1 MTKPNQPASKEA
13 LNYHEAQSTQHAS
26 IPLVKGETN
35 FNRDELSSLI
45 SLHIT
50 ILFGKALEQDIDGF
64 VNIRLFKQSKSI
76 NKFYQLKTIFTKIG
90 EIADL
95 VILNKTYNI
104 AILPVLCDRE
114 EAKIKN
120 LIGVG
125 TIYFDFDYGDI
136 QANADKAVSILGE
149 PSLLVRSGG
158 KTEENQQKIH
168 CYWKLDKF
176 ITGNQEIKNFF
187 SAKKEFAVL
196 VGADSNFE
204 KASQIA
210 RLLGTINQKY
220 DTPCTLQQANKNIY
234 NTQDLLDKMANY
246 VDENKPLQEKI
257 CKSTDKQNQLSYI
270 EKDFDEEKFV
280 SLADVEITLA
290 KYNVGK
296 IINVFGCLD
305 YQKWHEVVIALANNF
320 NGDEI
325 GYKLALDWS
334 LTDSTR
340 SPDEIVKSVEIE
352 YKKDRKN
359 HPNPITFRT
368 IIKKAND
375 LQLVLDNTALVEK
388 YGRPID
394 IKAINDNEKYILTEN
409 KLLYTIK
416 KRTGLK
422 IFELCNFIQLL
433 GYGTGSEGQL
443 FLEILTKNFKGNYVK
458 SILQQSLK
466 SDELLLRLQ
475 DKQLCVDT
483 INFSYLR
490 RYLSIFKADK
500 EIGILSK
507 SGWDAVDWKSYEDFP
522 DNWDKNGSFNLLY
535 LDRVDSYPLNNS
547 GDCVKNYLEF
557 KGVNLK
563 EYLDLRG
570 SFTGW
575 QNNIVKYAVNNDLV
589 SFTLFTAFSAMF
601 YTPLKTRSAIYHF
614 FGESSQGKSVLL
626 DIAMSVMGFAVN
638 EGNPSGYIKWSAT
651 ENGLEGLCAAKN
663 DMLLCLDELTA
674 VSDPKLIYNAAYMI
688 VNGQGK
694 IRASS
699 RGTGYG
705 NRVTKNWKTTAIST
719 GEVPLRQKLEESGQ
733 EVMGGQEARFL
744 DIPSVMD
751 IFGVFNELHGFK
763 TSYDLVKH
771 FEEQSAN
778 YKGFAIKEF
787 LKYVTI
793 NNKFSDI
800 LKEFRRL
807 KTLWFDSYFETIT
820 DINTN
825 QLKSV
830 ADNFAF
836 VAAAGELAIKGG
848 IFADYFKEWDAFKI
862 VNNVFRRYLENLGD
876 YTVTS
881 EERKIVRN
889 LKDFLR
895 QKIAV
900 AFWERPKENPFNSN
914 TILKSDNQGWFGY
927 KEDSNFYLLIDR
939 VVEIC
944 GFNAEKVF
952 NVLKKKNIILK
963 DKNIKNDKPIS
974 YKYRLRFRPYGDS
987 ARPYFYLLDLSALG
1001 MADYLTDD
1009 NFPDPTSP
1017 EPTDKLKDLPCDSIS
1032 SSSNIEPALVN
1043 TDSSNSSSVS
1053 NTTAVESNVNS
1064 TFKPKW
1070 RVRERNELLDYLER
1084 YYQEGRKI
1092 TYFAFQTSDLREWD
1106 KFSLHELNKP
1116 LFAIG
1121 IKGELDTKPQLFRI
1135 RNVRLTQLER
1145 ETLIK
1150 CIFREAVIRQRC
1162 DLLSYL
1168 QTYDNLSLN
1177 FSFKAIDEDFAKP
1190 EHIQELYFE
1199 GQFDNQVQIFKLDN
1213 GYLSES
1219 EQSAWSRV
1227 KCVWTDKHYP
1237 TTKENFYFPFNC
1249 YDYCSIAFEYW
1260 FPFLK
1265 ENIKAAISQRLKVKV
1280 QKNYIMRSREDLASI
1295 SVGCF
1300 QEYVMCAGIV
1310 EGGEKTAE
1318 KLRYLLLKKKNE
1330 KPIVI
1335 KLENGLTK
1343 EEQEILKPLELVFS
1357 KINMDTEQYLPNLN
1371 YNWVHFLDIAL
1382 LTRNTDTKLIQTLK
1396 EPFYILQENT
1406 EIEEL
1411 LSVISNDLLK
1421 NQDIFSRIELEVLNE
1436 FRYRDTIINEYD
1448 TLKHVPY

>member
-1 MTKPNQPASKEA
+1 MTKTIQPASKEA
-13 LNYHEAQSTQHAS
+13 LDQHELQSTQHAS

-35 FNRDELSSLI
+35 YNRNELSSLI

-50 ILFGKALEQDIDGF
+50 TLFGKALEQELDGF
-64 VNIRLFKQSKSI
+64 INIRLFKDSKSI
-76 NKFYQLKTIFTKIG
+76 NKFYQLKTIFTKLG

-95 VILNKTYNI
+95 VILNKTYNV

-114 EAKIKN
+114 GAKIKN
-120 LIGVG
+120 LIAVG

-136 QANADKAVSILGE
+136 QANLDKAVSILGE

-158 KTEENQQKIH
+158 KTEDNQLKIH

-234 NTQDLLDKMANY
+234 NTQELLEKMANY
-246 VDENKPLQEKI
+246 VEVNKPLQEKI
-257 CKSTDKQNQLSYI
+257 SKSTDKQNQLSYI
-270 EKDFDEEKFV
+270 EKDLDEEKIV
-280 SLADVEITLA
+280 SVADVEITLA

-352 YKKDRKN
+352 YTKDRKN

-507 SGWDAVDWKSYEDFP
+507 SGWDAVDWKSYEEFSE
-522 DNWDKNGSFNLLY
+522 NWDKIGNFNLLY

-589 SFTLFTAFSAMF
+589 SFTLFTAFSAIF

-626 DIAMSVMGFAVN
+626 DIAMSVMGFAVS

-694 IRASS
+694 VRASS

-705 NRVTKNWKTTAIST
+705 NRVTKIWKTTAIST
-719 GEVPLRQKLEESGQ
+719 GEVPLKQKLEESGQ

-744 DIPSVMD
+744 DIPAVMD
-751 IFGVFNELHGFK
+751 IFGVFNDLHGFK
-763 TSYDLVKH
+763 NSFDLVKH
-771 FEEQSAN
+771 FETESAN
-778 YKGFAIKEF
+778 FKGFAIREF
-787 LKYVTI
+787 IKYVTI
-793 NNKFSDI
+793 DNKFSDI
-800 LKEFRRL
+800 LKEFRHL
-807 KTLWFDSYFETIT
+807 KTLWLDTYFETIT

-836 VAAAGELAIKGG
+836 VAAAGELAIKGS
-848 IFADYFKEWDAFKI
+848 IFADYFKEFDAFKI

-952 NVLKKKNIILK
+952 NVLKKKKIILK

-1017 EPTDKLKDLPCDSIS
+1017 EPTEKLKYLPCDNPSN
-1032 SSSNIEPALVN
+1032 SSSNIEPIVVN
-1043 TDSSNSSSVS
+1043 TDSSNSSAVT
-1053 NTTAVESNVNS
+1053 NTTAVAPSLILPRNNLLSLLNSLDANTLYSIGVTMRPIEPNLGILTDYEPLTLHIFELIKNEMLVIDISTEPFTKEEQEAFRKLKLVTNSLNRIIEALPMYMLENVNS
-1064 TFKPKW
+1064 S
-1070 RVRERNELLDYLER
+1070 LLAYAVSDEKDEFFTLS
-1084 YYQEGRKI
+1084 I
-1092 TYFAFQTSDLREWD
+1092 FSDTYS
-1106 KFSLHELNKP
+1106 SLKEIENN
-1116 LFAIG
+1116 F
-1121 IKGELDTKPQLFRI
+1121 
-1135 RNVRLTQLER
+1135 
-1145 ETLIK
+1145 
-1150 CIFREAVIRQRC
+1150 
-1162 DLLSYL
+1162 
-1168 QTYDNLSLN
+1168 DN
-1177 FSFKAIDEDFAKP
+1177 FKADLKDTYYEWEAYNDCDR
-1190 EHIQELYFE
+1190 ELYE
-1199 GQFDNQVQIFKLDN
+1199 EKRQEC
-1213 GYLSES
+1213 Y
-1219 EQSAWSRV
+1219 SA
-1227 KCVWTDKHYP
+1227 
-1237 TTKENFYFPFNC
+1237 
-1249 YDYCSIAFEYW
+1249 
-1260 FPFLK
+1260 
-1265 ENIKAAISQRLKVKV
+1265 IKVDD
-1280 QKNYIMRSREDLASI
+1280 KNYIMRSRSDLASI

-1310 EGGEKTAE
+1310 EGDAKNPDN
-1318 KLRYLLLKKKNE
+1318 LRYLLLKKKNE

-1343 EEQEILKPLELVFS
+1343 EEQEILKSLELVFS
-1357 KINMDTEQYLPNLN
+1357 KLNMDTEQYIPNLN

-1382 LTRNTDTKLIQTLK
+1382 LTRNSATNMIQTLK
-1396 EPFYILQENT
+1396 EPFYILQDDT
-1406 EIEEL
+1406 TLEEL
-1411 LSVISNDLLK
+1411 LSAISNDLIK
-1421 NQDIFSRIELEVLNE
+1421 NEGIFIKIEPEILNE

-1448 TLKHVPY
+1448 KLKHVPY

>member
-1 MTKPNQPASKEA
+1 MTKIQPASFEVVNSQENKT
-13 LNYHEAQSTQHAS
+13 QSQNQVPA
-26 IPLVKGETN
+26 PFVKSDTIY
-35 FNRDELSSLI
+35 NRDDLKSLI

-50 ILFGKALEQDIDGF
+50 TLFSKALEQELTGF
-64 VNIRLFKQSKSI
+64 VNIRFYKGKDVI
-76 NKFYQLKTIFTKIG
+76 NEFYSLITIFNKIDD
-90 EIADL
+90 IVDL
-95 VILNKTYNI
+95 VIKNRSFN
-104 AILPVLCDRE
+104 ACILPVLCNKE
-114 EAKIKN
+114 EAKTSN

-125 TIYFDFDYGDI
+125 AIYFDFDYGDI
-136 QANADKAVSILGE
+136 QANLDKAVSVLGE
-149 PSLLVRSGG
+149 ASFVVKSGG
-158 KTEENQQKIH
+158 KTENNQYKIH
-168 CYWKLDKF
+168 CYWKLDNF

-187 SAKKEFAVL
+187 SLKKNFAAL
-196 VGADSNFE
+196 IGADENFE
-204 KASQIA
+204 KSTQIV
-210 RLLGTINQKY
+210 RLLGTVNQKY
-220 DTPCTLQQANKNIY
+220 NTFCTLQQANKNIY
-234 NTQDLLDKMANY
+234 DTQELLDKMMNY
-246 VDENKPLQEKI
+246 VEANKPLQEKI
-257 CKSTDKQNQLSYI
+257 SKSTDNPNQLQYI
-270 EKDFDEEKFV
+270 EKEFEEEKLV

-290 KYNVGK
+290 KYSPST
-296 IINVFGCLD
+296 IIDVFGRFD
-305 YQKWHEVVIALANNF
+305 YDKWRDVIFALSHNF

-325 GYKLALDWS
+325 GLKLAQDWS
-334 LTDSTR
+334 LMDDSR
-340 SPDEIVKSVEIE
+340 SGNEILKSVEIE

-359 HPNPITFRT
+359 HPNPITFKT
-368 IIKKAND
+368 IIKRANNLKA
-375 LQLVLDNTALVEK
+375 VLDNTTLVEK

-394 IKAINDNEKYILTEN
+394 IKAINENEKYILTEN

-433 GYGTGSEGQL
+433 GYGTNIEGQL
-443 FLEILTKNFKGNYVK
+443 FLEILTKNFKGDPIT

-490 RYLSIFKADK
+490 RYLSIFQGKK
-500 EIGILSK
+500 EVGILSK
-507 SGWDAVDWKSYEDFP
+507 SGWDSIDWGTYQDKLENWNQKGSY
-522 DNWDKNGSFNLLY
+522 NLLY
-535 LDRVDSYPLNNS
+535 IDGVDSYPLLNS
-547 GDCVKNYLEF
+547 GDCVKNYLGF
-557 KGVNLK
+557 SGVNIK
-563 EYLDLRG
+563 EYLDKKG
-570 SFTGW
+570 SFIGW

-589 SFTLFTAFSAMF
+589 GFSLFTAFSAMF

-694 IRASS
+694 VRASS

-807 KTLWFDSYFETIT
+807 KTLWLDSYFETIT

-862 VNNVFRRYLENLGD
+862 VNNIFRRYLENLGD

-889 LKDFLR
+889 LKEFLR

-900 AFWERPKENPFNSN
+900 AFWERPNETPFNSN
-914 TILKSDNQGWFGY
+914 MITKSDSQGWFGY
-927 KEDSNFYLLIDR
+927 KEKSEFYLLIDR
-939 VVEIC
+939 AVEIC

-952 NVLKKKNIILK
+952 DVLKKKKLIVK
-963 DKNIKNDKPIS
+963 DKNVKVDKPSS
-974 YKYRLRFRPYGDS
+974 YKHRLRFRPYGEDS
-987 ARPYFYLLDLSALG
+987 RPYFYLLDLKALG
-1001 MADYLTDD
+1001 MVDYLTDD
-1009 NFPDPTSP
+1009 NFPEPPTNNPS
-1017 EPTDKLKDLPCDSIS
+1017 TDKLKDLSCETTSLDNP
-1032 SSSNIEPALVN
+1032 SNSMEASTNP
-1043 TDSSNSSSVS
+1043 DSSNSSSNS
-1053 NTTAVESNVNS
+1053 SILPRNNLLSLLNSLDATTLYSIGVTMRSIEPNLGILTDYEPMTLHIFELIKNEMLVVEIGTEPFTLEEQESFRKLKLVTNS
-1064 TFKPKW
+1064 FNNLIKVLPTYML
-1070 RVRERNELLDYLER
+1070 ENIDSSLLAYACSDEKKGFFTLSIFNKNY
-1084 YYQEGRKI
+1084 
-1092 TYFAFQTSDLREWD
+1092 TSLREIES
-1106 KFSLHELNKP
+1106 K
-1116 LFAIG
+1116 
-1121 IKGELDTKPQLFRI
+1121 
-1135 RNVRLTQLER
+1135 
-1145 ETLIK
+1145 
-1150 CIFREAVIRQRC
+1150 
-1162 DLLSYL
+1162 
-1168 QTYDNLSLN
+1168 YDN
-1177 FSFKAIDEDFAKP
+1177 FKAQLKQDLEEWKLYQDFDK
-1190 EHIQELYFE
+1190 EEYVE
-1199 GQFDNQVQIFKLDN
+1199 RKL
-1213 GYLSES
+1213 E
-1219 EQSAWSRV
+1219 
-1227 KCVWTDKHYP
+1227 
-1237 TTKENFYFPFNC
+1237 YFPT
-1249 YDYCSIAFEYW
+1249 I
-1260 FPFLK
+1260 
-1265 ENIKAAISQRLKVKV
+1265 
-1280 QKNYIMRSREDLASI
+1280 KNYVMRSRQDFGGFAAS
-1295 SVGCF
+1295 CF
-1300 QEYVMCAGIV
+1300 QQYVYFACIV
-1310 EGGEKTAE
+1310 EGNEK
-1318 KLRYLLLKKKNE
+1318 KPSNIRYLVFKKSSD

-1335 KLENGLTK
+1335 KFDNGLNQ
-1343 EEQEILKPLELVFS
+1343 EEQLFLKPLDLVFS
-1357 KINMDTEQYLPNLN
+1357 KANLDTNHYFPNLN
-1371 YNWVHFLDIAL
+1371 YDWVHFIDLAL
-1382 LTRNTDTKLIQTLK
+1382 LTRDANTNLTKSLK
-1396 EPFYILQENT
+1396 EPFYLLKDDT
-1406 EIEEL
+1406 DLEEL
-1411 LSVISNDLLK
+1411 LSTISTDLK
-1421 NQDIFSRIELEVLNE
+1421 NNHNLWSRIEPEVLNE
-1436 FRYRDTIINEYD
+1436 SAYRNAIDIAYTVEHY
-1448 TLKHVPY
+1448 

>member
-1 MTKPNQPASKEA
+1 MTKIQPASFEVVNSQETK
-13 LNYHEAQSTQHAS
+13 TQKQVPAPIKSSSSPSWDRAELKSQIEFHIDFLHNKA
-26 IPLVKGETN
+26 I
-35 FNRDELSSLI
+35 DEGL
-45 SLHIT
+45 
-50 ILFGKALEQDIDGF
+50 DGF
-64 VNIRLFKQSKSI
+64 VNVRLLKGKEAI
-76 NKFYQLKTIFTKIG
+76 NEFYSLKTIFNKIDD
-90 EIADL
+90 IVDL
-95 VILNKTYNI
+95 VIKNSSFN
-104 AILPVLCDRE
+104 ACILPVLCDKE
-114 EAKIKN
+114 KATTKD
-120 LIGVG
+120 LFGVG
-125 TIYFDFDYGDI
+125 TVYFDIDDCDI
-136 QANADKAVSILGE
+136 DTKLNTAISILGE
-149 PSLLVRSGG
+149 PSLVVRSGG
-158 KTEENQQKIH
+158 TCEISKQPSIH

-176 ITGNQEIKNFF
+176 ITSNQEVQNFF
-187 SAKKEFAVL
+187 SLKKEFAAL
-196 VGADSNFE
+196 IGADENFE
-204 KASQIA
+204 KRTQVVRFLS
-210 RLLGTINQKY
+210 TVNQKY
-220 DTPCTLQQANKNIY
+220 NTHCTLYQANKNIY
-234 NTQDLLDKMANY
+234 DTQDLLDKISNY
-246 VDENKPLQEKI
+246 VEANKPLQEKI
-257 CKSTDKQNQLSYI
+257 SKSTDKPNQLHYI
-270 EKDFDEEKFV
+270 EKEFEEEKLV

-290 KYNVGK
+290 KYSPST
-296 IINVFGCLD
+296 IIDVYGRFD
-305 YQKWHEVVIALANNF
+305 YDKWRDVIFALSYNF
-320 NGDEI
+320 NGNEI
-325 GYKLALDWS
+325 GFKLAKDWS
-334 LTDSTR
+334 LTDTSR
-340 SPDEIVKSVEIE
+340 SENEILESVAIE

-359 HPNPITFRT
+359 HPNPITFKT
-368 IIKKAND
+368 IIKRSND
-375 LQLVLDNTALVEK
+375 LKSVLANTNLVEK
-388 YGRPID
+388 YGIPIEV
-394 IKAINDNEKYILTEN
+394 KAINDNEKYILTEN

-422 IFELCNFIQLL
+422 IFEICNFIQLL

-443 FLEILTKNFKGNYVK
+443 FLEILTKNFKGEYVK

-483 INFSYLR
+483 INFFFLC

-522 DNWDKNGSFNLLY
+522 DNWDKKGSFNLLY
-535 LDRVDSYPLNNS
+535 LDGVDSYQLNNS

-575 QNNIVKYAVNNDLV
+575 QNNIIKYAVNNDLV

-694 IRASS
+694 VRASS

-807 KTLWFDSYFETIT
+807 KTLWLDSYFETIT

-862 VNNVFRRYLENLGD
+862 VNNIFRRYLENLGD

-900 AFWERPKENPFNSN
+900 AFWERPNETPFNSN
-914 TILKSDNQGWFGY
+914 MITKSDNQGWFGY
-927 KEDSNFYLLIDR
+927 KEKSEFYLLIDR

-952 NVLKKKNIILK
+952 NVLKKKKIILK
-963 DKNIKNDKPIS
+963 DKNVKGDKPIS

-987 ARPYFYLLDLSALG
+987 ARTYFYLLDLSALG

-1009 NFPDPTSP
+1009 NFPDPTSL
-1017 EPTDKLKDLPCDSIS
+1017 EPTDKVKDLPCETTSEAS
-1032 SSSNIEPALVN
+1032 EPIV
-1043 TDSSNSSSVS
+1043 
-1053 NTTAVESNVNS
+1053 VNS

-1070 RVRERNELLDYLER
+1070 CIREKNELLDYLEP
-1084 YYQEGRKI
+1084 YYQEGREI
-1092 TYFAFQTSDLREWD
+1092 TYFEFQTSDLREWD
-1106 KFSLHELNKP
+1106 KFSLHELVKP

-1135 RNVRLTQLER
+1135 RNVKLTQLER
-1145 ETLIK
+1145 ETLTK
-1150 CIFREAVIRQRC
+1150 CIFREAVIRERG
-1162 DLLSYL
+1162 DLLAYL

-1190 EHIQELYFE
+1190 EHIQELYFK

-1219 EQSAWSRV
+1219 EQSAWSRI

-1237 TTKENFYFPFNC
+1237 TTKEN
-1249 YDYCSIAFEYW
+1249 
-1260 FPFLK
+1260 
-1265 ENIKAAISQRLKVKV
+1265 V
-1280 QKNYIMRSREDLASI
+1280 
-1295 SVGCF
+1295 
-1300 QEYVMCAGIV
+1300 
-1310 EGGEKTAE
+1310 
-1318 KLRYLLLKKKNE
+1318 
-1330 KPIVI
+1330 
-1335 KLENGLTK
+1335 
-1343 EEQEILKPLELVFS
+1343 
-1357 KINMDTEQYLPNLN
+1357 
-1371 YNWVHFLDIAL
+1371 
-1382 LTRNTDTKLIQTLK
+1382 
-1396 EPFYILQENT
+1396 
-1406 EIEEL
+1406 
-1411 LSVISNDLLK
+1411 
-1421 NQDIFSRIELEVLNE
+1421 
-1436 FRYRDTIINEYD
+1436 
-1448 TLKHVPY
+1448 